1 MGGGGGGGEESSTA
15 CRHDSMF
22 LASDGAGLG
31 HVLCNMEEQD
41 PELRLFLNL
50 GRNSWI
56 HLF

>member
-1 MGGGGGGGEESSTA
+1 
-15 CRHDSMF
+15 MF

-31 HVLCNMEEQD
+31 HVFCNMEEQD